1 MITIRIA
8 RLIAGLNLDA
18 VGFVRRVFRC
28 DILNLACQPDSAELV
43 KVLNRNLFAVA
54 FGFNIRSDD
63 HSSER
68 VVIFGR

>member
-18 VGFVRRVFRC
+18 VGFVRRVFGG
-28 DILNLACQPDSAELV
+28 DILDLPCQPHSAELV
-43 KVLNRNLFAVA
+43 KVLNRDLFAVA
-54 FGFNIRSDD
+54 FRFNIRSDD

-68 VVIFGR
+68 VVVFGR